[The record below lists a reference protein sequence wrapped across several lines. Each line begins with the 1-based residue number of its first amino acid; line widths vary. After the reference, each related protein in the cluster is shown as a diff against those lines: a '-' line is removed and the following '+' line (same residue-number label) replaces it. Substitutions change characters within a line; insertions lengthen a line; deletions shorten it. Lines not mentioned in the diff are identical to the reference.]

1 MTIFYKDFIRVNVP
15 SKNKI
20 IQFFIQTM
28 ATTNYTTKTAALRA
42 TKADMRQ
49 VAVSKKIE
57 IGKSGSGTTVSE
69 DEIKTTNLMISE
81 DGTASGEKVNVRTLI
96 QNAADNAAI
105 TVGRDSDKDWN
116 IDATSFP
123 QIKKISF
130 LGDYVNVV
138 PGDTPGEV
146 KLYIGEN
153 KSLPDMN
160 MAELSG
166 QPSNSTSCRVFTTA
180 ANDDFTL
187 PVAAGNSTL
196 VCALSKEG
204 TAFSDITMT
213 AKSSASTATDTFTLD
228 QTNFIW
234 VRTKYNG
241 GTYSDWGKI
250 SLALTRA
257 NVGFTASTNDGE
269 VALPSGIT
277 STITNK
283 LLTTADAKDGKIP
296 GRCETSFTLT
306 IKPATIAT
314 KNGGTIEVQWIVAN
328 NKSDTITGEPAT
340 SDTNGIK
347 TITFFVSKYK
357 DVAFDG
363 STLTL
368 GTITD
373 KLTKVS
379 GISYRTN
386 GTKVVVTTPNINN
399 SQWKVSRTGDERCV
413 INAAGTSTTFKR
425 TEASTTATD
434 TNKLVLASGT
444 SITNSDAVY
453 KVNQYVATLGKSG
466 NTGTATISAT
476 AYGKGET
483 SAITASVSN
492 FWGDTEASVSNTYE
506 PWGAETHRYAD
517 VACTT
522 AWSSADDVTT
532 KTVTIAGVNTIGA
545 VAQYGSLMH
554 PSKAV
559 AAAGKP
565 DTYAGSTATPASYI
579 RKFTLSSAAGKF
591 KVSASGI
598 GTNSDVKVYWVN
610 PRNGGLVELSDETN
624 GQNSLASGSITHAV
638 ESATEDASATNVII
652 FVIPANSSTKVGK
665 VTVAAV

>member
-1 MTIFYKDFIRVNVP
+1 
-15 SKNKI
+15 
-20 IQFFIQTM
+20 M
-28 ATTNYTTKTAALRA
+28 ATNYTTRTAALRA

-49 VAVSKKIE
+49 VQVSKKIE
-57 IGKSGSGTTVSE
+57 IGKSGSGTTVAE

-81 DGTASGEKVNVRTLI
+81 DGTPTGEKVNVRTLI

-105 TVGRDSDKDWN
+105 TVGRDADKDWN
-116 IDATSFP
+116 VDATSFP
-123 QIKKISF
+123 QVKKISF

-138 PGDTPGEV
+138 QGENGEV

-160 MAELSG
+160 MASLSG
-166 QPSNSTSCRVFTTA
+166 QPSGGTSYRVFTTA
-180 ANDDFTL
+180 SPHDFTL
-187 PVAAGNSTL
+187 PVAAGNSTA
-196 VCALSKEG
+196 VYALPKEG

-213 AKSSASTATDTFTLD
+213 AKASDATNTFTLD

-241 GTYSDWGKI
+241 GAYSAWGKI
-250 SLALTRA
+250 SLALSRN
-257 NVGFTASTNDGE
+257 NVGFTASTTDGE

-328 NKSDTITGEPAT
+328 NESATITGEPAT
-340 SDTNGIK
+340 SDTNAIK

-357 DVAFDG
+357 DVAFA
-363 STLTL
+363 SNTLTL

-373 KLTKVS
+373 TLTNVS

-386 GTKVVVTTPNINN
+386 GTKVIVTTPNIND
-399 SQWKVSRTGDERCV
+399 SQWKVSRTGDERC
-413 INAAGTSTTFKR
+413 IIDAAGTSTTFKR
-425 TEASTTATD
+425 TDASTNAND

-453 KVNQYVATLGKSG
+453 KVNQYVATLGKTG
-466 NTGTATISAT
+466 NTGTATISAV

-483 SAITASVSN
+483 GAISATVSN
-492 FWGDTEASVSNTYE
+492 FWGDTSASVSATYE

-522 AWSSADDVTT
+522 AWNGADDVTT

-545 VAQYGSLMH
+545 VAQYGNLMH
-554 PSKAV
+554 PSKASSAV
-559 AAAGKP
+559 VSKP
-565 DTYAGSTATPASYI
+565 ATYANSSSIAASYI
-579 RKFTLSSAAGKF
+579 RKFTLGSAAGKF
-591 KVSASGI
+591 KVSATGI
-598 GTNSDVKVYWVN
+598 GTGSDVKVYWVN

-665 VTVAAV
+665 VTVAVA

>member
-1 MTIFYKDFIRVNVP
+1 
-15 SKNKI
+15 
-20 IQFFIQTM
+20 M
-28 ATTNYTTKTAALRA
+28 ATNYTTRTAALRA

-49 VAVSKKIE
+49 VQVSKKIE
-57 IGKSGSGTTVSE
+57 IGKSGSGTTVAE

-81 DGTASGEKVNVRTLI
+81 DGTPAGEKVNVRTLI

-116 IDATSFP
+116 VDATSFP

-138 PGDTPGEV
+138 PSDTPGEV

-160 MAELSG
+160 MASLSG
-166 QPSNSTSCRVFTTA
+166 QPSGGTSYRVFTTA

-187 PVAAGNSTL
+187 PVAAGNTAT
-196 VCALSKEG
+196 VYALPKEG
-204 TAFSDITMT
+204 TAFSDIKMT
-213 AKSSASTATDTFTLD
+213 AKSSDATDTFTLD

-241 GTYSDWGKI
+241 GAYSAWGKI
-250 SLALTRA
+250 SLALSRA
-257 NVGFTASTNDGE
+257 NIGFTASTTDGE

-328 NKSDTITGEPAT
+328 NKSATLTGEPAT
-340 SDTNGIK
+340 SDTNAIK

-357 DVAFDG
+357 DVAFA
-363 STLTL
+363 SNTLTL

-373 KLTKVS
+373 TLTNVS

-386 GTKVVVTTPNINN
+386 GTKVVVTTPNIND
-399 SQWKVSRTGDERCV
+399 SQWKVSRTGDERCI

-425 TEASTTATD
+425 TDASTTATD

-466 NTGTATISAT
+466 NTGTATISAI

-483 SAITASVSN
+483 GAISSTVSN
-492 FWGDTEASVSNTYE
+492 FWGDTSESVSNTYE

-522 AWSSADDVTT
+522 AWNGADDVTT

-545 VAQYGSLMH
+545 VAQYGQLMH
-554 PSKAV
+554 PSKTSSAV
-559 AAAGKP
+559 VSKP
-565 DTYAGSTATPASYI
+565 TTYANSSAIAASYI

-591 KVSASGI
+591 KVSATGI
-598 GTNSDVKVYWVN
+598 GTGSDVKVYWVN

-665 VTVAAV
+665 VTVAVA

>member
-1 MTIFYKDFIRVNVP
+1 
-15 SKNKI
+15 
-20 IQFFIQTM
+20 M

-81 DGTASGEKVNVRTLI
+81 DGTATGEKVNVRTLI

-105 TVGRDSDKDWN
+105 TIGRDADKDWN
-116 IDATSFP
+116 VDTTSFP
-123 QIKKISF
+123 QVKKISF

-138 PGDTPGEV
+138 QGANGEV

-160 MAELSG
+160 MASLSG
-166 QPSNSTSCRVFTTA
+166 QPSGGTSYRVFTSA
-180 ANDDFTL
+180 SPDDFAL
-187 PVAAGNSTL
+187 PVAAGNSAT
-196 VCALSKEG
+196 VYALPKEG
-204 TAFSDITMT
+204 TAFGDITMT
-213 AKSSASTATDTFTLD
+213 AKSSASTPTDVFTLD

-250 SLALTRA
+250 SLALTRS

-269 VALPSGIT
+269 VALPAGIT

-283 LLTTADAKDGKIP
+283 LLTTDDAKDGKIP
-296 GRCETSFTLT
+296 GRCETSFNLT

-328 NKSDTITGEPAT
+328 NKTAADGSILTGEPAT
-340 SDTNGIK
+340 SDTNAIK
-347 TITFFVSKYK
+347 TISFFVSKYK
-357 DVAFDG
+357 DVAFAS

-373 KLTKVS
+373 TLTTVS
-379 GISYRTN
+379 GISYRTS
-386 GTKVVVTTPNINN
+386 GTTVVVTTPNINN
-399 SQWKVSRTGDERCV
+399 SQWKVSRAGDERCV
-413 INAAGTSTTFKR
+413 INAAGNSKTFKR
-425 TEASTTATD
+425 TDASTTATD
-434 TNKLVLASGT
+434 KNKLVLVSGT

-453 KVNQYVATLGKSG
+453 KVNEYVATLGSTG
-466 NTGTATISAT
+466 NTGTASISAT

-483 SAITASVSN
+483 GAITASVSN
-492 FWGDTEASVSNTYE
+492 FWGNPASGVSTTYE

-522 AWSSADDVTT
+522 SWKAADDVTT
-532 KTVTIAGVNTIGA
+532 KTVTIDGVNTIGA
-545 VAQYGSLMH
+545 VAQYG
-554 PSKAV
+554 
-559 AAAGKP
+559 
-565 DTYAGSTATPASYI
+565 
-579 RKFTLSSAAGKF
+579 
-591 KVSASGI
+591 
-598 GTNSDVKVYWVN
+598 
-610 PRNGGLVELSDETN
+610 
-624 GQNSLASGSITHAV
+624 
-638 ESATEDASATNVII
+638 
-652 FVIPANSSTKVGK
+652 
-665 VTVAAV
+665 

>member
-1 MTIFYKDFIRVNVP
+1 
-15 SKNKI
+15 
-20 IQFFIQTM
+20 M
-28 ATTNYTTKTAALRA
+28 ATNYTTRTATLRA

-49 VAVSKKIE
+49 VQVSKKIE
-57 IGKSGSGTTVSE
+57 IGKSGSGTTVAE

-81 DGTASGEKVNVRTLI
+81 DGTPTGEKVNVRTLI

-105 TVGRDSDKDWN
+105 TVGRDADKDWN
-116 IDATSFP
+116 VDTTSIP

-138 PGDTPGEV
+138 PSDIPGEV

-160 MAELSG
+160 MASLSN
-166 QPSNSTSCRVFTTA
+166 QPSGGTSYRVFTTA
-180 ANDDFTL
+180 ANNDFTL
-187 PVAAGNSTL
+187 PVAAGNTTT
-196 VCALSKEG
+196 VYACPKEG
-204 TAFSDITMT
+204 AAFSDITMT
-213 AKSSASTATDTFTLD
+213 AKSSDATDTFTLD

-241 GTYSDWGKI
+241 GAYSAWGKI
-250 SLALTRA
+250 SLALARA

-328 NKSDTITGEPAT
+328 NKSATITSEPAT
-340 SDTNGIK
+340 SDTNAIK

-357 DVAFDG
+357 DVTFA
-363 STLTL
+363 SNTLTL

-373 KLTKVS
+373 TLTKVS

-386 GTKVVVTTPNINN
+386 GTKVVVTTPNIND
-399 SQWKVSRTGDERCV
+399 SQWKVSRTGDERCK
-413 INAAGTSTTFKR
+413 INAAGTSKTFKR
-425 TEASTTATD
+425 TDASTTATD

-453 KVNQYVATLGKSG
+453 KVNQYVATLGKTG
-466 NTGTATISAT
+466 NTGTATISAI

-483 SAITASVSN
+483 GAISSTVSN
-492 FWGDTEASVSNTYE
+492 FWGDTSASVSTTYE
-506 PWGAETHRYAD
+506 PWGAETYRYAN

-522 AWSSADDVTT
+522 AWNSEDDVTT

-545 VAQYGSLMH
+545 VAQYGNLMH
-554 PSKAV
+554 PSKTSSAV
-559 AAAGKP
+559 VSKP
-565 DTYAGSTATPASYI
+565 TTYANSSSIPASYI

-591 KVSASGI
+591 KVSATGI
-598 GTNSDVKVYWVN
+598 GTGSDVKVYWVN

-665 VTVAAV
+665 VTVAAA

>member
-1 MTIFYKDFIRVNVP
+1 
-15 SKNKI
+15 
-20 IQFFIQTM
+20 M

-81 DGTASGEKVNVRTLI
+81 DGTATGEKVNVRTLI

-105 TVGRDSDKDWN
+105 TVGRDADKDWN
-116 IDATSFP
+116 VDATSFP
-123 QIKKISF
+123 QVKKISF

-138 PGDTPGEV
+138 QGANGEV

-160 MAELSG
+160 MASLSG
-166 QPSNSTSCRVFTTA
+166 QPSGGTSYRVFTSA
-180 ANDDFTL
+180 SPDDFTL
-187 PVAAGNSTL
+187 PVAAGNSAT
-196 VCALSKEG
+196 VYALPKEG
-204 TAFSDITMT
+204 TAFSDVTMT
-213 AKSSASTATDTFTLD
+213 AKSSASTPTDVFTLD

-250 SLALTRA
+250 SLALTRS
-257 NVGFTASTNDGE
+257 NVGFAASTNDGE
-269 VALPSGIT
+269 VALPTGII

-283 LLTTADAKDGKIP
+283 LLTTDDAKYGKIP

-306 IKPATIAT
+306 IQPSKIAT

-328 NKSDTITGEPAT
+328 NKTAADGSILTGEPAT
-340 SDTNGIK
+340 SDTNAIK
-347 TITFFVSKYK
+347 TISFFVSKYK
-357 DVAFDG
+357 DVAFAN

-373 KLTKVS
+373 TLTTVS
-379 GISYRTN
+379 GISYRTS
-386 GTKVVVTTPNINN
+386 GTTAVVTTPNINN
-399 SQWKVSRTGDERCV
+399 SQWKVSRAGDERCV
-413 INAAGTSTTFKR
+413 INAAGKSTTFKR
-425 TEASTTATD
+425 TDASTTATD
-434 TNKLVLASGT
+434 KNKLVLVSGT

-453 KVNQYVATLGKSG
+453 KVNEYVATLGSTG
-466 NTGTATISAT
+466 NKGTASISAV

-483 SAITASVSN
+483 SAISASVSN
-492 FWGDTEASVSNTYE
+492 FWGNPAASVSTTVE

-522 AWSSADDVTT
+522 SWKAADDVTT

-545 VAQYGSLMH
+545 VAQYGQLMH
-554 PSKAV
+554 PAKAGSAVVSK
-559 AAAGKP
+559 P
-565 DTYAGSTATPASYI
+565 TTYATSGATPASYI
-579 RKFTLSSAAGKF
+579 RKFTLSAAAGKF
-591 KVSASGI
+591 KVS
-598 GTNSDVKVYWVN
+598 GTNIGKINSSTLSDVKVYWVN

-624 GQNSLASGSITHAV
+624 GQNSLAVGSITHAV

-652 FVIPANSSTKVGK
+652 FVIPANSSTKIGQ
-665 VTVAAV
+665 VTVASVQ